1 MSEVEYTINLAV
13 RVVGPE
19 AEWDAVASLL
29 AERVEKLSWIRGGFT
44 VTQAEVDEAGDP
56 ETERAD

>member
-19 AEWDAVASLL
+19 AEWDKVAALL
-29 AERVEKLSWIRGGFT
+29 AERVGKLSWIRGGFT